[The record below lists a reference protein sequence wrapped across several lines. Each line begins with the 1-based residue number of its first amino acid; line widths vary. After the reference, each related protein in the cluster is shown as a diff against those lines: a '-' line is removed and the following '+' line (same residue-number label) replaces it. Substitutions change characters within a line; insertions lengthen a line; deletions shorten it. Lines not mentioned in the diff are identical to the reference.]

1 MGVRHRFGGKEAEM
15 HNCMFCRNPLN
26 RNSEWKASEGR
37 FYCNEYCADAE
48 DSTAFLATRSEMAKK
63 NVVNQ

>member
-1 MGVRHRFGGKEAEM
+1 M